1 MVWQR
6 RSESNKQEE
15 KTKENTSKTLRK
27 FQRSQIYSMKNSELF
42 KGKIKKFKSL
52 TIY

>member
-1 MVWQR
+1 MVSQR
-6 RSESNKQEE
+6 RSESNKQE

>member
-1 MVWQR
+1 MVSQR

-27 FQRSQIYSMKNSELF
+27 FQWSQIYSMKNSELF